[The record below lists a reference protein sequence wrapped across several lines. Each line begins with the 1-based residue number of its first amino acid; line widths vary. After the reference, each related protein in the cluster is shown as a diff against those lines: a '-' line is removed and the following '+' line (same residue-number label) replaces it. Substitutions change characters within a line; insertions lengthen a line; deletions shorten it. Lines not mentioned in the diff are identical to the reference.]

1 MKIEILPVGAY
12 AANCYIVYYEDTKEA
27 IVIDPGEEGDR
38 ILRRIEE
45 LKLEVKYIFLTHG
58 HIDHISGL
66 PEVKEGINAPIL
78 MHEADRGLLSEG
90 NVNLSVDKFIQD
102 GEKFKFGNDFIEII
116 HTPGHTQGGISI
128 RIGDNLFT
136 GDTLFAGSIGRTDFP
151 GGSYEQIIK
160 SIKEKLVPY
169 PDNTIVYSGHGPS
182 STMGREKEHNPFI
195 IG

>member
-1 MKIEILPVGAY
+1 
-12 AANCYIVYYEDTKEA
+12 
-27 IVIDPGEEGDR
+27 
-38 ILRRIEE
+38 
-45 LKLEVKYIFLTHG
+45 
-58 HIDHISGL
+58 
-66 PEVKEGINAPIL
+66 